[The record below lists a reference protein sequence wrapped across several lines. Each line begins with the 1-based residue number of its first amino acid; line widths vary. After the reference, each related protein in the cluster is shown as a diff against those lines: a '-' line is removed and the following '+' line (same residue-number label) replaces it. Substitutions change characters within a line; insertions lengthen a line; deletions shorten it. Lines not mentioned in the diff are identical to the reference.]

1 MILSIDF
8 RTDIPA
14 FYSEWLMNRFREGY
28 VYFRNP
34 AVPNTIHKIILDR
47 NYRNTD
53 EIVQESSSF
62 LGNKMRALGYKRT
75 VIFII

>member
-34 AVPNTIHKIILDR
+34 AAPNTIHKIILDR
-47 NYRNTD
+47 NYI
-53 EIVQESSSF
+53 EGIIF
-62 LGNKMRALGYKRT
+62 LLKDSQP
-75 VIFII
+75 